1 MFVALE
7 GIDGAGKNTLADAL
21 VRRAEAAGL
30 TVGRLGFPRYRE
42 TAFGA
47 LVGLYLDGRFGGL
60 DEVSPYF
67 AAMLYAGDRLQSR
80 ELIDA
85 TLAANDL
92 VVVDRY
98 VASNIVYNA
107 VKLPPA
113 EQLTFIDRFVEIEH
127 SVFGLPTPD
136 LYLLV
141 DIAPDRAA
149 ELVRRK
155 AKRSYTDKAAD
166 LHEADV
172 AYLGACRRLYCELAD
187 RSFVAPWQV
196 VPVVDAAGELRPPDA
211 IADQAWDA
219 IGRRLPGSDRR

>member
-7 GIDGAGKNTLADAL
+7 GIDGAGKNTLADGLA
-21 VRRAEAAGL
+21 RRAEAAGL
-30 TVGRLGFPRYRE
+30 KVGRLGFPRYRE

-80 ELIDA
+80 DLIDA

-92 VVVDRY
+92 VVADRY
-98 VASNIVYNA
+98 VASNIVYNG
-107 VKLPPA
+107 VKLPA
-113 EQLTFIDRFVEIEH
+113 GDRQTFIDRFVEIEH
-127 SVFGLPTPD
+127 GVFGLPAPD

-149 ELVRRK
+149 ELVRQK
-155 AKRSYTDKAAD
+155 AKRSYTDKVSD
-166 LHEADV
+166 LHEADIG
-172 AYLGACRRLYCELAD
+172 YLGACRQFYRELAD
-187 RSFVAPWQV
+187 QRFVAPWLV
-196 VPVVDAAGELRPPDA
+196 VPVVDDQGRLRPPHA
-211 IADQAWDA
+211 IADQAWDE
-219 IGRRLPGSDRR
+219 IDRRRSGTGGG

>member
-7 GIDGAGKNTLADAL
+7 GIDGAGKNTLADGLA
-21 VRRAEAAGL
+21 RRAEAAGL
-30 TVGRLGFPRYRE
+30 SVGRLDFPRYRE

-98 VASNIVYNA
+98 VASNIVYNG

-113 EQLTFIDRFVEIEH
+113 DRATFIEHFVEIEH
-127 SVFGLPTPD
+127 GVFGLPVPD

-141 DIAPDRAA
+141 DITPGRAA

-155 AKRSYTDKAAD
+155 AKRSYTDKVSD
-166 LHEADV
+166 LHEADSG
-172 AYLGACRRLYCELAD
+172 YLGACRRFYRELAD
-187 RSFVAPWQV
+187 QRFGAPWLV
-196 VPVVDAAGELRPPDA
+196 VPVVDEAGELRPPDA
-211 IADQAWDA
+211 IADQVWDA
-219 IGRRLPGSDRR
+219 IDRHRAGSGGG

>member
-7 GIDGAGKNTLADAL
+7 GIDGAGKNTLADGLAG
-21 VRRAEAAGL
+21 RAEAAGL
-30 TVGRLGFPRYRE
+30 NVGRLGFPRYRE

-60 DEVSPYF
+60 DEVSPDF
-67 AAMLYAGDRLQSR
+67 AALLYAGDRLQSR

-92 VVVDRY
+92 VVADRY
-98 VASNIVYNA
+98 VASNIVYNG

-113 EQLTFIDRFVEIEH
+113 DRPAFIDRFVEIEH
-127 SVFGLPTPD
+127 DVFGLPVPD

-149 ELVRRK
+149 ELVGRK
-155 AKRSYTDKAAD
+155 AKRSYTDKVSD
-166 LHEADV
+166 LHEADSG
-172 AYLGACRRLYCELAD
+172 YLGACRRFYRELAD
-187 RSFVAPWQV
+187 QGFAAPWLV
-196 VPVVDAAGELRPPDA
+196 VPVADDQGRLRPPDA

-219 IGRRLPGSDRR
+219 IDRRRSGAAGG